1 MEGTVKE
8 QVKEGRQVEM
18 YSHGLRSGR
27 TGLAEK
33 KKDSTKTRL
42 S

>member
-1 MEGTVKE
+1 MEGTVGA
-8 QVKEGRQVEM
+8 QVKGGRQMGM

-27 TGLAEK
+27 IGLAEK